1 MKFATSIIVTR
12 TALFVSHLIILSIV
26 NIPPTHAQ
34 ENTFSCVSICPDTS
48 QDIINPDQ
56 TVTYDWNARIPVPSS
71 TIGETVQTYTCAEF
85 DVRLTTF
92 DESDCAKHQQGLQ
105 EAGCTCGSGAVTR
118 IVSLV
123 STVTTCTILGASVIW
138 LLM

>member
-1 MKFATSIIVTR
+1 MKFSTSRFTWAYLVVPFLVLITTCI
-12 TALFVSHLIILSIV
+12 LFT
-26 NIPPTHAQ
+26 PAHAQ
-34 ENTFSCVSICPDTS
+34 DNVTCASICPDDT
-48 QDIINPDQ
+48 QDITNPDQ

-92 DESDCAKHQQGLQ
+92 DESDCTKHQQGLQ
-105 EAGCTCGSGAVTR
+105 EAGCTCGSGASFANI

-123 STVTTCTILGASVIW
+123 STVGCMLLATVVCTW
-138 LLM
+138 M